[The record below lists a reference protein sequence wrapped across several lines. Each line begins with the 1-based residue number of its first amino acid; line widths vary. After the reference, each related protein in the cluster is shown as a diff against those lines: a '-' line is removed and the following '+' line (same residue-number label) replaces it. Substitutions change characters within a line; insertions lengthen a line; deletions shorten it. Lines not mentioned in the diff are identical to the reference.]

1 MNATD
6 RKKANAIISQIEA
19 LKAQA
24 EALAGE
30 LRELADA
37 EQEKFDN
44 MPEGLQGGDRGQAME
59 EAAGNLSSAADA
71 SNRGASKKPL
81 RPLDRLK
88 AWRSDHEPPDPY

>member
-71 SNRGASKKPL
+71 LESGSLEEAL
-81 RPLDRLK
+81 EALGQIEGL
-88 AWRSDHEPPDPY
+88 EV

>member
-24 EALAGE
+24 DALAGE

-71 SNRGASKKPL
+71 LESGSLEEAL
-81 RPLDRLK
+81 ETLGQIEGL
-88 AWRSDHEPPDPY
+88 EV

>member
-6 RKKANAIISQIEA
+6 RKKANALISQIEA

-24 EALAGE
+24 EVLAGE

-71 SNRGASKKPL
+71 LESGSLEEAL
-81 RPLDRLK
+81 ETLGQIEGL
-88 AWRSDHEPPDPY
+88 EV

>member
-24 EALAGE
+24 EELAGE

-71 SNRGASKKPL
+71 LESGSLEEAL
-81 RPLDRLK
+81 EALGQIEGL
-88 AWRSDHEPPDPY
+88 EV

>member
-24 EALAGE
+24 EVLAGE

-59 EAAGNLSSAADA
+59 EAACNLSSAADA
-71 SNRGASKKPL
+71 LESGSLEEAL
-81 RPLDRLK
+81 EALGQIEGL
-88 AWRSDHEPPDPY
+88 EV

>member
-24 EALAGE
+24 EVLAGE

-71 SNRGASKKPL
+71 LESGSLEEAL
-81 RPLDRLK
+81 EALGQIEGL
-88 AWRSDHEPPDPY
+88 EV

>member
-1 MNATD
+1 MNAID
-6 RKKANAIISQIEA
+6 RKQANAIISQIEA

-71 SNRGASKKPL
+71 LESGSLEEAL
-81 RPLDRLK
+81 EALGQIEGL
-88 AWRSDHEPPDPY
+88 EV

>member
-59 EAAGNLSSAADA
+59 EAAGNLASAADA
-71 SNRGASKKPL
+71 LESGSLEEAL
-81 RPLDRLK
+81 EALGQIEGL
-88 AWRSDHEPPDPY
+88 EV

>member
-24 EALAGE
+24 DALAGE

-71 SNRGASKKPL
+71 LESGSLEEAL
-81 RPLDRLK
+81 EALGQIEGL
-88 AWRSDHEPPDPY
+88 EV

>member
-71 SNRGASKKPL
+71 LESGSLEEAL
-81 RPLDRLK
+81 EALGQIEGLGV
-88 AWRSDHEPPDPY
+88 